1 MRYTEETLIP
11 AVLTI
16 MPAVPVGRLAERVG
30 LRQSDNPRGDLR
42 PRGGMREG
50 QLLSRD
56 SPSTPACMRRS

>member
-30 LRQSDNPRGDLR
+30 LRQSDNRRGDLAPGVGCAKAGSCRATARRR
-42 PRGGMREG
+42 P
-50 QLLSRD
+50 
-56 SPSTPACMRRS
+56 PV